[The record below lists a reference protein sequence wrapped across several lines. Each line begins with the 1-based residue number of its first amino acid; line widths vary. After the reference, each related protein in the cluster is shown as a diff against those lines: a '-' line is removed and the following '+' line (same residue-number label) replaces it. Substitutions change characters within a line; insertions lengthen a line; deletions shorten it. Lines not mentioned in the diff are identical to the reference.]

1 MKDLKERT
9 LRGGFAKVCAQG
21 ASFFLRIGSL
31 MVLARLL
38 DPEDFGLVGMVT
50 AVTGVFSLFK
60 DAGLSMATVQ
70 RATITNEQVSTLFWI
85 NMLVGTVL
93 GLLSLAIAPVLV
105 SFYQEP
111 RLFWVTAA
119 LAAGFLFNAAGVQHS
134 ALLQRRMSFT
144 TLSAIEII
152 SLVVSIAVGIG
163 MAIGGYG
170 YWALVGMTV
179 ILPAVSTVCL
189 WSIATW
195 VPGAPHRGVGIS
207 SMMRF
212 GGTATLNGLVVYIAY
227 NLEKVLLGRFWGA
240 EALGIYGRAY
250 QLINIPT
257 ENLNSAS
264 GGVAFAALS
273 RLQDDPDRFKNY
285 FLKGYSVVLALTL
298 PITIACALFANDIIL
313 ILLGPKWKEAIP
325 IFQMLTPTI
334 LVFALINPMWWLLAS
349 TGLVGRSLK
358 IALVIAPLV
367 IAAYV
372 IGLPY
377 GPTGVAFA
385 YSAVMTLWLVPHIA
399 WCIHG
404 TMISLRDLLRV
415 SRRPF
420 LSAIVA
426 AAVAFTA
433 QFFYGQSLSPL
444 PRLLLGGGILLIV
457 YLWMLLYVMGQKAFY
472 LDLLQ
477 GLRKGSSIN
486 EKESVPTY

>member
-21 ASFFLRIGSL
+21 ANFILRIGAL

-38 DPEDFGLVGMVT
+38 DPKDFGLVGMVT

-70 RATITNEQVSTLFWI
+70 RPTITNEQVSTLFWI
-85 NMLVGTVL
+85 NMLVGVIL
-93 GLLSLAIAPVLV
+93 GLLSLAIAPILV
-105 SFYQEP
+105 SFYHEP

-134 ALLQRRMSFT
+134 ALLQRQMYFT
-144 TLSAIEII
+144 ALSVIETI
-152 SLVVSIAVGIG
+152 SLLVSVAVGIG
-163 MAIGGYG
+163 MAICDYG
-170 YWALVGMTV
+170 YWALVGMAV
-179 ILPAVSTVCL
+179 ISPAVSTVCL

-195 VPGAPHRGVGIS
+195 VPGMPHRGVGIG

-273 RLQDDPDRFKNY
+273 RLQGDPDRFKNY

-313 ILLGPKWKEAIP
+313 IFLGPKWKEAIP
-325 IFQMLTPTI
+325 IFQLLTPTI
-334 LVFALINPMWWLLAS
+334 LVFALINPMWWLLSS
-349 TGLVGRSLK
+349 TGMLGRSLR

-404 TMISLRDLLRV
+404 TMISPRDILKV
-415 SRRPF
+415 SSQPF

-426 AAVAFTA
+426 AAVAFVA
-433 QFFYGQSLSPL
+433 QFLYGQSLSPI
-444 PRLLLGGGILLIV
+444 PRLLLGGGILLLSYI
-457 YLWMLLYVMGQKAFY
+457 WMLLYVMGQKAFY
-472 LDLLQ
+472 FDLLR
-477 GLRKGSSIN
+477 GLRKRSSVG
-486 EKESVPTY
+486 EEESVAML